1 MSGRKHL
8 DELAEAVTAA
18 GHNDQSLLLNSIAGD
33 YEFPGLVTV
42 PSLVNVDVLMVF
54 SEVVNS

>member
-1 MSGRKHL
+1 M